1 MIAVKE
7 SVKQVLENIPDQCSW
22 DDLMY
27 ELYVRQ
33 KIDRGLDDIQNNRVV
48 SHGEVCKAMGTV

>member
-1 MIAVKE
+1 MAVKE
-7 SVKQVLENIPDQCSW
+7 SVKQVLENLSDQCSW

-48 SHGEVCKAMGTV
+48 SHEEVCKAMGNA